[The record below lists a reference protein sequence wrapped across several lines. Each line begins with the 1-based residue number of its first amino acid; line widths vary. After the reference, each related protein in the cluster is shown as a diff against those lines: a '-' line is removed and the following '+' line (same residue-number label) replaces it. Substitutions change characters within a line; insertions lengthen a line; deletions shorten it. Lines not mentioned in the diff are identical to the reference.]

1 VPLPGSIT
9 GVAVEN
15 QEVARRFEHHL
26 DDLQARLLEMGAL
39 VETAIHDSIRALLD
53 RDEAPAR
60 RVIENE
66 RRIDRM
72 ELTID
77 DCAVGLFA
85 LNQPTACDMRR
96 LAATVKINNDLERMG
111 DLAAHIA
118 ERTLSVISQAPLPLL
133 EIPQLA
139 RLSAAMV
146 HDSLDALVRHDA
158 ELAQRVVLAD
168 DEVDRLRDTLYSS
181 LIASMRENAP
191 AISWAIHLLFI
202 VRHLERIADHAT
214 NIGEDVLYYLRGVD
228 VRHHAS
234 VA

>member
-1 VPLPGSIT
+1 V
-9 GVAVEN
+9 
-15 QEVARRFEHHL
+15 RRIEHQL
-26 DDLQARLLEMGAL
+26 YELQARLLEMGAL

-66 RRIDRM
+66 ARIDRM
-72 ELTID
+72 EIAID
-77 DCAVGLFA
+77 DCAVSLFA

-118 ERTLSVISQAPLPLL
+118 ERTLSLIPQAPLPLL
-133 EIPQLA
+133 DLPQLA
-139 RLSAAMV
+139 RLAADMV
-146 HDSLDALVRHDA
+146 HESLDALVRHDA

-168 DEVDRLRDTLYSS
+168 DEVDRLRDSLYST
-181 LIASMRENAP
+181 LVCSMQENAAAVP
-191 AISWAIHLLFI
+191 WDIHLLFI

-214 NIGEDVLYYLRGVD
+214 NIGEDVLYYLRGID